1 MFNRLSNTVITQVVS
16 TVGTLLSAMTM
27 NALAPPPSFRLRENT
42 SAIV

>member
-27 NALAPPPSFRLRENT
+27 NALPPPPPPPEF
-42 SAIV
+42 